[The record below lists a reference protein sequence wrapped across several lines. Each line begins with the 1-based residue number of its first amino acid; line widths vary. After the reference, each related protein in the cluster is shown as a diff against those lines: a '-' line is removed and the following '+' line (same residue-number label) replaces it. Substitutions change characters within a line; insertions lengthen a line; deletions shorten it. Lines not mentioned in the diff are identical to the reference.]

1 MIDPKDLA
9 EEQSKMRILKA
20 IVDLTAAILRQ
31 GNLTTM
37 EAIELMKA
45 TKRGVLHLFPD
56 KEETYDLIYRP
67 RFERMIKERLE
78 EN

>member
-1 MIDPKDLA
+1 MIDPQQLA
-9 EEQSKMRILKA
+9 EEQSKMRILRA

-45 TKRGVLHLFPD
+45 TKRGVIHLFPD
-56 KEETYDLIYRP
+56 KEDTYDLIYKP
-67 RFERMIKERLE
+67 RFERIIQERLDV
-78 EN
+78 N

>member
-56 KEETYDLIYRP
+56 KEETC
-67 RFERMIKERLE
+67 E
-78 EN
+78 EVSGIVFYPQTHPPEWDG